1 MGTYAERYGWA
12 MKMAR
17 MTAPLRMTM
26 RESPGLKQLEF
37 WRRTISS
44 IRGCCQRPG
53 VEAAGEALCA
63 PEGVVAPFC
72 GVRAETAA
80 FLILLAGDCDCDCP
94 KSCDWDV
101 FEVVRASS
109 DVEDM
114 AVVICGVLLLTGAW
128 CTCGLVES
136 VLSVVGGGGRVGR
149 APLVFVVARRW

>member
-1 MGTYAERYGWA
+1 
-12 MKMAR
+12 
-17 MTAPLRMTM
+17 M

-80 FLILLAGDCDCDCP
+80 FLSLLAGDCDCDWP

-101 FEVVRASS
+101 FDVVRARVLELDSS

-114 AVVICGVLLLTGAW
+114 AVVTRVEY

-136 VLSVVGGGGRVGR
+136 VLSVFGGGRVGPG
-149 APLVFVVARRW
+149 PLVFVVARRDLHQLELLRQ

>member
-1 MGTYAERYGWA
+1 MVSGTYAERYGWA

-17 MTAPLRMTM
+17 MAPLRMTM

-44 IRGCCQRPG
+44 IRGCCHRPG
-53 VEAAGEALCA
+53 VEAAGEAFCA

-101 FEVVRASS
+101 FEVERARVLVLEVLFCTSS

-114 AVVICGVLLLTGAW
+114 AVW
-128 CTCGLVES
+128 CVWSIAMG
-136 VLSVVGGGGRVGR
+136 
-149 APLVFVVARRW
+149 